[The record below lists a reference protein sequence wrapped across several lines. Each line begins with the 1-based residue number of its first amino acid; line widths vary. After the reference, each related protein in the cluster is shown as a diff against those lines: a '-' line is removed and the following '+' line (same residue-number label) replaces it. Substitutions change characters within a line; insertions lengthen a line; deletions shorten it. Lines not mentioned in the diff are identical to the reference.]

1 MGKHEALFRI
11 SGIKFDVDG
20 TEKNTFL
27 NSNYLREREP
37 LTLKE
42 LNQTKISKSKVHI
55 ERNLKFTN
63 PSA

>member
-27 NSNYLREREP
+27 NINYLREWEP

-42 LNQTKISKSKVHI
+42 LNQTKISK
-55 ERNLKFTN
+55 LKET
-63 PSA
+63 